1 MLLEEQYD
9 ADEILRDGEDNSIIN
24 DEEEEENEG
33 VRELNLGNKHDAKEN
48 FNELTSD
55 IGDEEDLWG

>member
-1 MLLEEQYD
+1 MILEEQYD

-24 DEEEEENEG
+24 DEEEENEN
-33 VRELNLGNKHDAKEN
+33 VRELNLGNEHDSKEN
-48 FNELTSD
+48 FRELASD